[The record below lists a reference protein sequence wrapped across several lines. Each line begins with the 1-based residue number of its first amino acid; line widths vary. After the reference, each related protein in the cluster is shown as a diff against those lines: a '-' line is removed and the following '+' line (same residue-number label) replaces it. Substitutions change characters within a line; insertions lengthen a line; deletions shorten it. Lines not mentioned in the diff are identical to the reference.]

1 MSNNLAD
8 VWQQVENLL
17 NQNISIVP
25 VRDKDEVYNGK
36 IFGAKTPYKEWKRY
50 QYEIIDRNT
59 LWELMNLKNTTAI
72 AMICGSISGNLEV
85 IDFDTKYKPGI
96 DAIVINAI
104 NDLFPDILAKM
115 RPHKTPSGGTHLVY
129 RIADHEVPPSTHLA
143 NRPATVEEIE
153 GTPNKKKFRT
163 FIETRGT
170 GGMATAPPSLGY
182 TVRKDVP
189 LQAITWEERCA
200 VIELCKAY
208 NEFYPEDKPY
218 TPPKTEINYYDEN
231 PFAHYNRSVDPVELF
246 TEYGWVYVRRSGDYI
261 WFTRPGGRRG
271 EVHAGFNTNTH
282 TYRVW
287 GTKADLE
294 SERSYTP
301 STILAHYRFNGDKSL
316 TYAHLVQSGYG
327 RIKPSMERTIARKRA
342 LQGQPMPANASATA
356 VAEYQTQV
364 EQLTTAHPHGIYWEP
379 DTENDNKIIISR
391 LAFKEVATN
400 IGFRLYEAD
409 VVQIQEQFI
418 YKRDLRYF
426 FDTMRNYIKE
436 EDADLY
442 EQIYNA
448 TQSFLEKHGKFES
461 TQLDFIDQSTILN
474 DTRTACYKFYKNG
487 YVHITPQGYE
497 LLDYATLTDKLIWYE
512 KIQQRE
518 FIYRTGRYM
527 DSNSGDASATESD
540 TCSGG
545 LYTDFLRLSCDL
557 ENNRDHIMKTIGWL
571 AHDYKDASMA
581 YIVVLVERCTDPKD
595 GGGSGKNLFCELLK
609 HTTTYGSMAAGQKR
623 NFDGTTL
630 LQAWKG
636 EKIYALSD
644 VKKDFEFEIL
654 KEPAGG
660 KAIDKKLFKDEK
672 NLDIKDVP
680 KFIVLT
686 NFSYEVSDGGL
697 RRRIIPIEFTN
708 FFTECGGVDKYY
720 SKMFPDD
727 WADDD
732 WAEYDNFIA
741 QSVFMWMRGGLKLK
755 PIELSGTGWEKQFA
769 QTFGQYTYDFISH
782 FWPQWM
788 GTFVSNAEFKKQMDD
803 YFTDLGIGQ
812 FDKYRPKMPKINKAL
827 DEWCKHFG
835 CTLIKDTVKRT
846 DPFNTERGKEFII
859 EDAPF

>member
-36 IFGAKTPYKEWKRY
+36 IFGAKTPYKEWKKY

-143 NRPATVEEIE
+143 NRPATIEEIE

-208 NEFYPEDKPY
+208 NEYYPEAKPY
-218 TPPKTEINYYDEN
+218 TPPKSEVNYYDEN
-231 PFAHYNRSVDPVELF
+231 PFEHYNRTVDPVELF
-246 TEYGWVYVRRSGDYI
+246 KEYGWTYVRRSGDYI

-356 VAEYQTQV
+356 VAAYQTQV
-364 EQLTTAHPHGIYWEP
+364 EQLATAHPHGIYWEP
-379 DTENDNKIIISR
+379 DTENDNKIVISR
-391 LAFKEVATN
+391 LGFKEVATSM
-400 IGFRLYEAD
+400 GFRLHDAEI
-409 VVQIQEQFI
+409 VQIEQQFI
-418 YKRDLRYF
+418 YRRDLRYF
-426 FDTMRNYIKE
+426 FDVMRTYIKE

-448 TQSFLEKHGKFES
+448 TQAFLEKHGKFES
-461 TQLDFIDQSTILN
+461 TQLEFIDQAVVLN
-474 DTRTACYKFYKNG
+474 DTRTICYKFYKNG
-487 YVHITPQGYE
+487 YVQITPQGYE
-497 LLDYATLTDKLIWYE
+497 LLDYSTLNDKLIWHE
-512 KIQQRE
+512 KIQQRDFAVTTNTSCVIGNE
-518 FIYRTGRYM
+518 YTNGNDMPNGR
-527 DSNSGDASATESD
+527 
-540 TCSGG
+540 G
-545 LYTDFLRLSCDL
+545 LYTSFLELACDL
-557 ENNRDHIMKTIGWL
+557 NNNREHIMKTIGWL
-571 AHDYKDASMA
+571 AHDYKDSTTG
-581 YIVVLVERCTDPKD
+581 YIVMLTEQCSDPKD
-595 GGGSGKNLFCELLK
+595 GGGSGKNLFCELLM
-609 HTTTYGSMAAGQKR
+609 HTTTCRTIPAAKKIDQT
-623 NFDGTTL
+623 NL
-630 LQAWKG
+630 LQSWRG
-636 EKIYALSD
+636 EKVFVLSD
-644 VKKDFEFEIL
+644 PKKDFDIEML

-660 KAIDKKLFKDEK
+660 SAIDKKLFKDERP
-672 NLDIKDVP
+672 LSVTDVP
-680 KFIVLT
+680 KFVIPT
-686 NFSYEVSDGGL
+686 NFSFETTDGGL
-697 RRRIIPIEFTN
+697 KRRIIAVEFTN
-708 FFTECGGVDKYY
+708 FFTASGGVDKHFG
-720 SKMFPDD
+720 KHFPRDFSQED
-727 WADDD
+727 WT
-732 WAEYDNFIA
+732 EYDNFICA
-741 QSVFMWMRGGLKLK
+741 SIHLWISGGLKLK
-755 PIELSGTGWEKQFA
+755 PVELSGTGWEKQFA

-859 EDAPF
+859 EEAPF